1 MTTARPALSW
11 TLRLIAVAILFQTL
25 FFKFTAAPES
35 VEIFSTLGVE
45 PWGRIAAGIAELVA
59 VVLLLIPATAA
70 FGALLA
76 IAVMMGAIASHLGPL
91 GIEVAGDGGLLF
103 GLALIVTA
111 ASAVTVVLHR
121 HQLPV
126 GRLSRS
132 AAAAAIVAGGLL
144 VTGTADAAE
153 INATRFG
160 KVAIKGYDAVAY
172 HLEGKPVEGS
182 KDFTFDWMGATWR
195 FASSE
200 HRDLFAGDP
209 ERYAPAY
216 GGWCAYGVS
225 KGGLYDIDP
234 KAWTVHEGRLYLNYS
249 LEVRDTWLEDV
260 GGFVAKAD
268 ARWPD
273 LSKKE

>member
-1 MTTARPALSW
+1 MTTHRPILSW
-11 TLRLIAVAILFQTL
+11 TVRLIAAAILFQTL

-70 FGALLA
+70 FGGVLA
-76 IAVMMGAIASHLGPL
+76 IAVMMGAIGSHLGPL

-111 ASAVTVVLHR
+111 ASAGTVVLHR
-121 HQLPV
+121 HQLPL
-126 GRLSRS
+126 GWLSRS
-132 AAAAAIVAGGLL
+132 TAAAAMVAGGLL
-144 VTGTADAAE
+144 VTGTADAGE

-172 HLEGKPVEGS
+172 HVDGKPVEGS
-182 KDFTFDWMGATWR
+182 KEITLDWMDATWR

-200 HRDLFAGDP
+200 HRDLFAADP

-234 KAWTVHEGRLYLNYS
+234 KAWTIHEGRLYLNYS
-249 LEVRDTWLEDV
+249 LEVRETWLEDV
-260 GGFVAKAD
+260 GGFVAKANQQ
-268 ARWPD
+268 WPA
-273 LSKKE
+273 LAKKD